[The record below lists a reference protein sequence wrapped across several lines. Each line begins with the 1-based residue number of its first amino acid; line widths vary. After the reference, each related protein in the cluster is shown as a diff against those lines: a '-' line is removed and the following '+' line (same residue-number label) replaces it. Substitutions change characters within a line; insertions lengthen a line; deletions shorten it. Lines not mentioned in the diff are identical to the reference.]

1 MVTTKFFDYEK
12 EEKRVLEEL
21 KKEIESIQSKQKSEE
36 PKPKNTT

>member
-1 MVTTKFFDYEK
+1 MTVTKFFDYEK

-21 KKEIESIQSKQKSEE
+21 KKEIESIQAKQKNEE

>member
-21 KKEIESIQSKQKSEE
+21 RKEIESIQSKQKNEE
-36 PKPKNTT
+36 LKPKNTT

>member
-12 EEKRVLEEL
+12 EEKRVIEEL
-21 KKEIESIQSKQKSEE
+21 RKEIESIQSKQKNEE

>member
-12 EEKRVLEEL
+12 EEKRVLEEI
-21 KKEIESIQSKQKSEE
+21 KREIESIQIKQKNEE

>member
-12 EEKRVLEEL
+12 EEKRVLEEI
-21 KKEIESIQSKQKSEE
+21 KKEIESIQSKQKNEE

>member
-1 MVTTKFFDYEK
+1 MVTTKFFDYKK

-21 KKEIESIQSKQKSEE
+21 KREIESIQSKQKSEE